1 MADRRSHEDRTSEWV
16 RKRAGQVRDI
26 GVATTIP
33 WLLAV
38 GLIGGYFAG
47 AWLEGR
53 FGYEPWLSFGGLVL
67 GGAASVRKMIM
78 MLQDEQRRKSRR
90 NRSGDSA

>member
-1 MADRRSHEDRTSEWV
+1 MADRSPEDRASDWV
-16 RKRAGQVRDI
+16 RKRAGQARDI

-33 WLLAV
+33 TMLAV

-47 AWLEGR
+47 DWLEGR
-53 FGYEPWLSFGGLVL
+53 YGYDPWLSFGGLVL

-78 MLQDEQRRKSRR
+78 MLRDEQRRKSRR
-90 NRSGDSA
+90 SRPGGSA